1 MSILPQARAMNRN
14 ELKSFRAAGLDPV
27 FFESTGE
34 NQLSFLK
41 MTALGNDWILD
52 NVYQGYDFEAM
63 PNNQLVELAEK
74 TFRLTYGLEKEVK
87 NS

>member
-1 MSILPQARAMNRN
+1 MTILPQARAMSRN
-14 ELKSFRAAGLDPV
+14 ELKSFRATGLDPV
-27 FFESTGE
+27 FFDSTND

-41 MTALGNDWILD
+41 LTVLGNDWILD
-52 NVYQGYDFEAM
+52 NIYKEHDFNDV

>member
-14 ELKSFRAAGLDPV
+14 ELKAFRAAGLDPV
-27 FFESTGE
+27 FFENTGE

-52 NVYQGYDFEAM
+52 NIYQGHDFEEL
-63 PNNQLVELAEK
+63 PNNQLIELAEK